1 MDSQESVA
9 NEAARCII
17 NVVGSSPS
25 THLGLATGS
34 TQQGVYRFIVEAHR
48 KGVLELGDVKFFMLD
63 EYVGIPAS
71 HPSSF
76 RHVLRTGF
84 LNKVGVAPDSLEIL
98 DGNTRDLPGEA
109 ERFERALRDAGGIDL
124 QLLGIGANCHIGFNE
139 PGSAFGSR
147 TRAVDLHS
155 DTVQSNARFFESANT
170 VPKRA
175 ISQGLGTIMEASSIL
190 LIAIGESKAPAIAS
204 MIEGP
209 VSPNWPASV
218 LQRHPQVR
226 VIVDNA
232 AASMLRINVAT
243 NSRTKD

>member
-1 MDSQESVA
+1 
-9 NEAARCII
+9 
-17 NVVGSSPS
+17 
-25 THLGLATGS
+25 
-34 TQQGVYRFIVEAHR
+34 
-48 KGVLELGDVKFFMLD
+48 
-63 EYVGIPAS
+63 
-71 HPSSF
+71 
-76 RHVLRTGF
+76 
-84 LNKVGVAPDSLEIL
+84 
-98 DGNTRDLPGEA
+98 
-109 ERFERALRDAGGIDL
+109 
-124 QLLGIGANCHIGFNE
+124 
-139 PGSAFGSR
+139 
-147 TRAVDLHS
+147 
-155 DTVQSNARFFESANT
+155 